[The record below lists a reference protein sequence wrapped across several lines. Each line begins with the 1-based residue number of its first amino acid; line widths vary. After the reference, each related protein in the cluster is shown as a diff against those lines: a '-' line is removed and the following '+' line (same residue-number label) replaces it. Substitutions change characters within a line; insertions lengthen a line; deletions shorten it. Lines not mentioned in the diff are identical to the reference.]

1 MSKELRSASSAIF
14 LVPVNS
20 AGFAEMA
27 DLILHHYDISP
38 YAEKIRLALGL
49 KGLAWRSVIVPMV
62 LPKPEL
68 MPLTGGFRR
77 TPVLQIGADIYCDT
91 LRIAMELDRRFP
103 APPLLPEDG
112 CGFDAVLAT
121 WAERVLMW
129 PTARYVTGMNREGL
143 SEGFF
148 RDRSAMRGHEAPSME
163 RVAADLPHQEGQLRL
178 MLGWVED
185 LLVDAE
191 SGLATRTPRLADFA
205 LYQRLWWLKA
215 LEGKAAPVL
224 AGYPRIGDWMTR
236 IANIGHGQRSEL
248 SPAEALRIA
257 SEAEPETAASAGG
270 PGDFPP
276 GLRVRVAT
284 EDFALDPVE
293 GEVVHSTP
301 AEIAIRREDPKTG
314 RIHVHFPRLGYE
326 VAAL

>member
-1 MSKELRSASSAIF
+1 
-14 LVPVNS
+14 
-20 AGFAEMA
+20 MA

-77 TPVLQIGADIYCDT
+77 TPVLQVGADIYCDT

-103 APPLLPEDG
+103 DPPLLPEDG
-112 CGFDAVLAT
+112 RGFDAVLAT

-163 RVAADLPHQEGQLRL
+163 RVAADLPHQESQLRL

-185 LLVDAE
+185 LLTRPGPD
-191 SGLATRTPRLADFA
+191 LAGRTPRLADFA

-215 LEGKAAPVL
+215 LEGKAAHVL
-224 AGYPRIGDWMTR
+224 AGYPRIGHWMAR

-248 SPAEALRIA
+248 TPAEALRIA
-257 SEAEPETAASAGG
+257 SEAEPETDGPTDPSGEFPAGR
-270 PGDFPP
+270 
-276 GLRVRVAT
+276 RVRVAT

-293 GEVVHSTP
+293 GEVVHATP
-301 AEIAIRREDPKTG
+301 TQITIRREDPKTG
-314 RIHVHFPRLGYE
+314 RIHVHFPRLGYK
-326 VAAL
+326 VTAL